1 MKKRHDSDLID
12 DILHAANLA
21 RSFVEGFSLDQ
32 FESDPKTHF
41 ATIHQLM
48 VIGEAANRLT
58 ADFRKALPSVPWKK
72 MIGMRNVLIHI
83 YEEADLTEVWKTV
96 QEDLPA
102 LVSTLESEGRA
113 LLTAKTLK

>member
-1 MKKRHDSDLID
+1 MKKRHDSDLIN

-21 RSFVEGFSLDQ
+21 RSFVDGFSIDQ
-32 FESDPKTHF
+32 FEADPRTHF

-48 VIGEAANRLT
+48 VIGEAANRLST
-58 ADFRKALPSVPWKK
+58 TFRKALPSVPWKK

-102 LVSTLESEGRA
+102 LVTILESEGRA
-113 LLTAKTLK
+113 LLTVKNPK